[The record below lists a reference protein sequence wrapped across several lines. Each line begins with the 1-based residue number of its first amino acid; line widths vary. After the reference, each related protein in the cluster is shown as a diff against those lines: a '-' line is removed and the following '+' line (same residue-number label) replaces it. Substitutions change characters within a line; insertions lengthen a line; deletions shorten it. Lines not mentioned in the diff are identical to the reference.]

1 MMLWANAT
9 FGKWKSSATYS
20 KFTKACPARFHP
32 LNKILSAKKT
42 PKFFLYFFS
51 FFGPKAATKNFILR
65 VIK

>member
-9 FGKWKSSATYS
+9 FGVLLHRVS
-20 KFTKACPARFHP
+20 FTKACPARFHP

-42 PKFFLYFFS
+42 PKFFLFFFS